1 MSFWIPARLACVDI
15 VMANASI
22 ETIPS
27 MDLVHS
33 MNQDS
38 INTLPSKYDENN
50 DTMGVRHVTTTWQ
63 GIQFWIWQVVP
74 ALKPCWVSTS
84 GVNLKMTLYLIWAH
98 LLSWTNIALPQCT
111 METTGLREIYVYNML
126 LLGQAALV
134 LKSCQALMSG
144 EVMMPIHPTRIHII
158 SFMEQQ
164 A

>member
-1 MSFWIPARLACVDI
+1 
-15 VMANASI
+15 MANASI

-74 ALKPCWVSTS
+74 ALKPC
-84 GVNLKMTLYLIWAH
+84 
-98 LLSWTNIALPQCT
+98 
-111 METTGLREIYVYNML
+111 
-126 LLGQAALV
+126 
-134 LKSCQALMSG
+134 
-144 EVMMPIHPTRIHII
+144 
-158 SFMEQQ
+158 
-164 A
+164 